1 MTKDLTTGHP
11 LKVILW
17 FVIGA
22 AAGALLVPLIGEK
35 AVLVAAALLVGILL
49 LMRKEYIS

>member
-1 MTKDLTTGHP
+1 MIK
-11 LKVILW
+11 ISM
-17 FVIGA
+17 
-22 AAGALLVPLIGEK
+22 IGEK